1 MYSFAQT
8 ARSID
13 LHSGKGH
20 YTGWTWLDQVTSR
33 SCHHYHHDHLRIISH
48 YRLQMVAICY
58 NLVMNCDDQ
67 SRCWQWLRYAK
78 ILFSRRASK
87 HTLTG
92 NGRFLHSN
100 FSVSDSPYWVS
111 AYSDKRLPC
120 FCLQMDAPVLAK
132 KYQGGA
138 LQSGHGHGNA
148 TWQPQG
154 VELIFCRSKSGR
166 RFLGRVPCHSSR
178 NTLKLLSLKYFD
190 ASTVL
195 VIIVLSC
202 KKACLC

>member
-1 MYSFAQT
+1 MLT
-8 ARSID
+8 
-13 LHSGKGH
+13 
-20 YTGWTWLDQVTSR
+20 V
-33 SCHHYHHDHLRIISH
+33 
-48 YRLQMVAICY
+48 
-58 NLVMNCDDQ
+58 
-67 SRCWQWLRYAK
+67 AK

-154 VELIFCRSKSGR
+154 VWIFCRSKSGR

-178 NTLKLLSLKYFD
+178 NTLKLLSLQHFD
-190 ASTVL
+190 ASTSNYCVELQESLFVL
-195 VIIVLSC
+195 VSPSQNLWIVQWC
-202 KKACLC
+202 KQNEYRRS